1 MLIGKRRG
9 LKAKAL
15 VHTNIYKW
23 NWQWIQQKRWRRSPL
38 RGGANRKFKPN
49 PRPRAPGEYAVVAEE
64 QSVHGSLKE
73 PMEPTIGIRRP

>member
-1 MLIGKRRG
+1 MSSEG
-9 LKAKAL
+9 LRMAVSQL
-15 VHTNIYKW
+15 LRNF
-23 NWQWIQQKRWRRSPL
+23 